1 MGVDFGVELIKNMFF
16 PWCFILSLQIVG
28 SSYITTTLFDGNRS
42 MKLIEICLM
51 KWRCALICSLTY
63 YYVTVGIFS
72 LKWYGNDRKIN
83 CLLDWFQYLY
93 LVNYYWAA
101 KNPYSKY
108 QLMLKKWYKIL
119 IFSWILCLSLPG
131 KPELAKFGK
140 IRLATSTRR
149 SIEVR

>member
-1 MGVDFGVELIKNMFF
+1 MQQKSLWKSLKVFRLKAAILGLWFVKSMMFNCGN
-16 PWCFILSLQIVG
+16 PREPKGTSLG
-28 SSYITTTLFDGNRS
+28 DP
-42 MKLIEICLM
+42 C
-51 KWRCALICSLTY
+51 
-63 YYVTVGIFS
+63 TVGIFS

-83 CLLDWFQYLY
+83 CFLDWFQYLY

-149 SIEVR
+149 SIEIR